1 MILENSSRTSHLT
14 LRSLIAAKPAELS
27 GVCFGFS
34 PPVLPLKVLAS
45 RALF

>member
-14 LRSLIAAKPAELS
+14 LRALIVAKPAELS
-27 GVCFGFS
+27 GVYFGFR
-34 PPVLPLKVLAS
+34 PPMLPLKVLAF